1 MKKMILIGEGAI
13 LTLYLCFFGGC
24 CGKTNSACNAKPKE
38 AITSDTQKQQTT
50 DKPTVKQTQPDS
62 KKQEQEDANLK
73 FTEWEPLFD
82 GRTLYG
88 WEEINYAG
96 KGEVTVKDG
105 QIILSMG
112 YMTGIKWT
120 NDPPTMNYEVEYEAK
135 RVDGAD
141 FFASLTFLVNTN
153 PCTLIVGGWGGGTV
167 GISSLNDMD
176 ASENETSKFMN
187 FENGKWYKFRV
198 RVTKKKI
205 QVWVDEEKLIDVVHT
220 DKKIS
225 LRPGDIELSQPF
237 GFSTWSTTGA
247 LRNIKIRY
255 LKNNE

>member
-1 MKKMILIGEGAI
+1 MKTIRLIGECVALALSI
-13 LTLYLCFFGGC
+13 CFLGGC
-24 CGKTNSACNAKPKE
+24 CGKTSSDSTAKPKA
-38 AITSDTQKQQTT
+38 AITADTQKQTEKQTI
-50 DKPTVKQTQPDS
+50 KQTQPET
-62 KKQEQEDANLK
+62 KKQQQEDANLK

-88 WEEINYAG
+88 WQEINYAG
-96 KGEVTVKDG
+96 KGEVSVKDG
-105 QIILSMG
+105 QIILQMG

-120 NDPPTMNYEVEYEAK
+120 NEPPTMNYEVEYEAM
-135 RVDGAD
+135 RVEGTD

-153 PCTLIVGGWGGGTV
+153 PCTFIVGGWGGGTV

-205 QVWVDEEKLIDVVHT
+205 EAWINEEKIIDVVHT

-247 LRNIKIRY
+247 LRNIRIRY